1 MNDFFMNTYL
11 NRWIVFGLAT
21 LLLLATAHTTFAQ
34 KNKKKDPVLLKVGN
48 EEVLLS
54 EFQYAYEKNT
64 RNKDSLY
71 LESSLRSYLDLYID
85 FKLKIQE
92 AKDKRISE
100 SGEFQQEFESY
111 QKILARP
118 YLTDSQCL
126 DALIEETHSR
136 KKDIVEVSHIL
147 LNVAEDEDPKDT
159 LAIYQ
164 KMEEIRAKAIAG
176 EDFEKLA
183 LQYSQDP
190 KASSNKGHLGYL
202 TALQT
207 VYPFE
212 NMAYTTPE
220 NNVSSIFRTKYGY
233 HILKVHKRQPNP
245 GTVEV
250 AHIMIQLPQGSNQ
263 SEEQKAKNQIDEIYQ
278 QLKKGENWTILCAQY
293 SQDAASKNNEG
304 RLPEFGIG
312 KALPEFEKTAFS
324 LNKTGEYAAPIRTA
338 YGWHIIKLLQKKP
351 LPTLDASKDALRQEI
366 LKDARHKTCED
377 QLIKGL
383 QKAYSLKEYPD
394 ILDKALA
401 QSDKRLPLASWS
413 YNSTDPL
420 MNETLFSFKPRSQE
434 AKNYTVKDFFGYVYT
449 TQVAKP
455 ALDSARY
462 AMYIYYQNY
471 LRQST
476 LEFERSQLVSKYTD
490 YALLMREYEEGMM
503 IYELMQNNVW
513 DKALQD
519 TSGLRN
525 YYENHKDAY
534 QWTDRATSAIFELAN
549 ESFLPELKAY
559 LLKNYYPVNS
569 IQFDKLYFDKDEN
582 TLSEESVKTI
592 KQVATL
598 LRQNPELRVEVAGH
612 ADPSEQEGISN
623 ARIEP
628 TVKYLAFEKVES
640 QRIITKDFSFTDPVS
655 KTDRDKNRR
664 VELKIYTT
672 DKKELEKIF
681 NAYGE
686 GTLKVTEG
694 VFEKGKNPF
703 LNKVTWK
710 PGSYTI
716 SHNGKPAYIEIYDL
730 KEPRPKTYKEARG
743 FVISDY
749 HIYLEKEWLKNLR
762 KRYAVEINEKA
773 LEKMIK

>member
-1 MNDFFMNTYL
+1 MNTYL
-11 NRWIVFGLAT
+11 NYWIVVS
-21 LLLLATAHTTFAQ
+21 LLICLGVVSTTVTFAQ

-71 LESSLRSYLDLYID
+71 IESNLKSYLNLYID

-100 SGEFQQEFESY
+100 AGEFQQEFESY

-126 DALIEETHSR
+126 DALIEEAYNR
-136 KKDIVEVSHIL
+136 QKDIVEVSHIL
-147 LNVAEDEDPKDT
+147 LTMAEEEDPSDT
-159 LAIYQ
+159 LTLYQ
-164 KMEEIRAKAIAG
+164 KMEEIRAKALAG

-183 LQYSQDP
+183 MQYSQDP
-190 KASSNKGHLGYL
+190 KASTNKGNLGYL

-212 NMAYTTPE
+212 NAVYTTNE
-220 NNVSSIFRTKYGY
+220 NSISPIFKTKYGY
-233 HILKVHKRQPNP
+233 HILKVHQRKPNP
-245 GTVEV
+245 GTVQI
-250 AHIMIQLPQGSNQ
+250 AHIMIQLPKGSNQ
-263 SEEQKAKNQIDEIYQ
+263 SEEQKAKNKIDEIYQ
-278 QLKKGENWTILCAQY
+278 KLKNGENWTILCAQY
-293 SQDAASKNNEG
+293 SQDAASKNKEG
-304 RLPEFGIG
+304 KLPEFGIG
-312 KALPEFEKTAFS
+312 KALPAFEQTAFALS
-324 LNKTGEYAAPIRTA
+324 KPGEYAAPIRTE
-338 YGWHIIKLLQKKP
+338 YGWHIIKLIQKKSVP
-351 LPTLDASKDALRQEI
+351 ALATVKDALRQEI
-366 LKDARHKTCED
+366 LKDARQKTCED
-377 QLIKGL
+377 QLINGL
-383 QKAYSLKEYPD
+383 QKAYNLKEYPD
-394 ILDKALA
+394 MLDKALA
-401 QSDKRLPLASWS
+401 QADKRLPLASWS

-420 MNETLFSFKPRSQE
+420 MSETLFSLKIRNQE

-455 ALDSARY
+455 ALDSVRY
-462 AMYIYYQNY
+462 AMYLYYQNY
-471 LRQST
+471 LHQST
-476 LEFERSQLVSKYTD
+476 LEFERSQLVNKYND

-519 TSGLRN
+519 TAGLRN
-525 YYENHKDAY
+525 YYQEHKEAY

-559 LLKNYYPVNS
+559 LLKNYYPINS
-569 IQFDKLYFDKDEN
+569 IQFDKLYFDKDDS
-582 TLSEESVKTI
+582 TLSEENVKII
-592 KQVATL
+592 KQVAAL
-598 LRQNPELRVEVAGH
+598 LRQNPDLRVEVAGH

-640 QRIITKDFSFTDPVS
+640 QRIITKDFSFTDPIS
-655 KTDRDKNRR
+655 KTERNKNRR

-681 NAYGE
+681 NNYAE
-686 GTLKVTEG
+686 GALKVTEG

-703 LNKVTWK
+703 LNKVAWK

-716 SHNGKPAYIEIYDL
+716 THNGKPAYIEIYDL

-749 HIYLEKEWLKNLR
+749 HIYLEKEWLKTLR
-762 KRYAVEINEKA
+762 QRYTVEINEKA
-773 LEKMIK
+773 LQKIIK